1 MQDGVS
7 MYFFLP
13 DEVTQNLT
21 LIEEALTAEFVQ
33 DLSNTL
39 HAVQV
44 RLTLPV
50 MKVSYSTDLLPS
62 LSDLGETR
70 PLFYIK
76 LVSSNRATRVTLLM

>member
-1 MQDGVS
+1 MQDGIS
-7 MYFFLP
+7 MYFFVP

-21 LIEEALTAEFVQ
+21 MIEEALTAEFVQ

-39 HAVQV
+39 HVVQV

-62 LSDLGETR
+62 LSDLGKTQ
-70 PLFYIK
+70 PLFHI
-76 LVSSNRATRVTLLM
+76 